1 MRVRRVHVNDP
12 GLFALKRAAR
22 AAIVMPAVFAFADR
36 VIGQPDTTLFA
47 AFGSFA
53 VLVLTDFGGAP
64 RKRLVAYLGLAAAG
78 ALLITVGTLCSR
90 TPALAVAAMFLVGF
104 AVLFSGAISGYFA
117 AARIGTLLT
126 FILPVAIPGPASAI
140 PERLE
145 GWALA
150 ASVGIAASM
159 LIWPAHPRDRLR
171 AGAARGTRALADLL
185 DSEISE
191 TESEIS
197 RREEAAVAAIRD
209 LRRSF
214 VTTEYRP
221 TGPTGATEALAFLV
235 DQLDWLFSFVSPR
248 SAGAEPVAEP
258 CRAENLQVLAAA
270 VAVLRSSAETL
281 EGRHEQPDLGRLERA
296 GETAARTLVRRLD
309 DLNADR
315 EPERLEAALD
325 PSFRMREIA
334 YGVQEVAV
342 NALVA
347 SDATI
352 SLPEASRPSIAED
365 IPGRSGATDR
375 AVHALRETARLLRA
389 HLTPG
394 SAWFRDSLRGAV
406 GLAAAVLVIEM
417 ANPQHSFWVV
427 LATLSVLRSNAL
439 GTGSTVLWAL
449 TGTAAGILVGGGLV
463 VLLGSEHGALWAALP
478 PAVLL
483 AAYAPRAISFAAGQ
497 AGFTVVVM
505 IIFNLI
511 APAGW
516 QAGLVRVEDVAIGCG
531 ISLIVGI
538 LFWPR
543 GARGLLLRSLG
554 DAYSHAIEYAAS
566 AAERLA
572 GVSRQGDDLESS
584 MPAARAS
591 ARGASDRLDG
601 AVRDFLTE
609 SPERDEF
616 DGIATLV
623 AGAVKV
629 RLEAYS
635 LFTLTAAPGDTGPFA
650 RCADALEAELSE
662 LRAWYGG
669 LAAALVAEKPV
680 AALGAAPARDGGLER
695 CVGAV
700 LADSNGAALGP
711 ALNLLWA
718 SQHISYLRRL
728 GARLAEPATQLS
740 TQ

>member
-1 MRVRRVHVNDP
+1 M
-12 GLFALKRAAR
+12 A
-22 AAIVMPAVFAFADR
+22 
-36 VIGQPDTTLFA
+36 
-47 AFGSFA
+47 
-53 VLVLTDFGGAP
+53 
-64 RKRLVAYLGLAAAG
+64 
-78 ALLITVGTLCSR
+78 
-90 TPALAVAAMFLVGF
+90 TP
-104 AVLFSGAISGYFA
+104 
-117 AARIGTLLT
+117 
-126 FILPVAIPGPASAI
+126 
-140 PERLE
+140 
-145 GWALA
+145 
-150 ASVGIAASM
+150 
-159 LIWPAHPRDRLR
+159 
-171 AGAARGTRALADLL
+171 
-185 DSEISE
+185 
-191 TESEIS
+191 
-197 RREEAAVAAIRD
+197 
-209 LRRSF
+209 
-214 VTTEYRP
+214 YRP

-235 DQLDWLFSFVSPR
+235 DQLDWLLSFVS
-248 SAGAEPVAEP
+248 SSTAGAEPVAEP

-281 EGRHEQPDLGRLERA
+281 EGRHEQPDLDTLERA

-309 DLNADR
+309 DLKTDR
-315 EPERLEAALD
+315 EPERFEAALD

-347 SDATI
+347 SDATT
-352 SLPEASRPSIAED
+352 SLSEASRPSVAES
-365 IPGRSGATDR
+365 IPGRTGATDR
-375 AVHALRETARLLRA
+375 AVYALRETARLLRA
-389 HLTPG
+389 NLTPR

-406 GLAAAVLVIEM
+406 GLAAAVLVIQV
-417 ANPQHSFWVV
+417 ANPQNAFWVV
-427 LATLSVLRSNAL
+427 LAALSVLRSSAL

-449 TGTAAGILVGGGLV
+449 TGTAVGILVGGGLV
-463 VLLGSEHGALWAALP
+463 AILGNENGALWAALP

-554 DAYSHAIEYAAS
+554 DAYARAIEYAAS

-572 GVSRQGDDLESS
+572 GISRQGEDPESS
-584 MPAARAS
+584 VPAARAS

-601 AVRDFLTE
+601 AVRDFLAE

-623 AGAVKV
+623 AGAVNV

-635 LFTLTAAPGDTGPFA
+635 LFTLTAAPGDPGPFA
-650 RCADALEAELSE
+650 RCADTLEAELRE

-669 LAAALVAEKPV
+669 LAEALVAEKPV
-680 AALGAAPARDGGLER
+680 AALGVGPAREGGLER

-718 SQHISYLRRL
+718 SQHVGYLRRL
-728 GARLAEPATQLS
+728 GARLAEPATRLS

>member
-1 MRVRRVHVNDP
+1 MKAFRVHISDP

-22 AAIVMPAVFAFADR
+22 AAIVMPVVFAFADQ

-53 VLVLTDFGGAP
+53 VLVLTDFGGPP
-64 RKRLVAYLGLAAAG
+64 RRRLVAYIGLAAAG

-104 AVLFSGAISGYFA
+104 TVLFSGAISGYFA
-117 AARIGTLLT
+117 AARIGALLT
-126 FILPVAIPGPASAI
+126 FILPVAIPAPASAI
-140 PERLE
+140 PDRLE

-150 ASVGIAASM
+150 AVAGIAASM
-159 LIWPAHPRDRLR
+159 LIWPAHPRDKLR
-171 AGAARGTRALADLL
+171 AGAARSTRALADLL
-185 DSEISE
+185 DSEISGNA
-191 TESEIS
+191 SEIS
-197 RREEAAVAAIRD
+197 LRKEDAVTAVQA

-214 VTTEYRP
+214 VAMAYRP

-235 DQLDWLFSFVSPR
+235 DQLDWLLSFVTPR
-248 SAGAEPVAEP
+248 SVGAEPMAEP
-258 CRAENLQVLAAA
+258 CRAENLEMEAAA
-270 VAVLRSSAETL
+270 VGVLRSSAEAL
-281 EGRHEQPDLGRLERA
+281 EGHPERPDIDRLERA
-296 GETAARTLVRRLD
+296 GEAAARALVRRLD
-309 DLNADR
+309 DLQTER
-315 EPERLEAALD
+315 EPERLDAAFD

-334 YGVQEVAV
+334 SGAEEVAV

-347 SDATI
+347 SDATTF
-352 SLPEASRPSIAED
+352 LPEARRSATEESIPD
-365 IPGRSGATDR
+365 RTSATNR
-375 AVHALRETARLLRA
+375 VGHALRETARLLRA
-389 HLTPG
+389 HLT
-394 SAWFRDSLRGAV
+394 SRSSWFRDSLRGAV
-406 GLAAAVLVIEM
+406 GLAAAVLVIQI
-417 ANPQHSFWVV
+417 ANPQHAFWVV
-427 LATLSVLRSNAL
+427 LAALSVLRSNAL

-449 TGTAAGILVGGGLV
+449 TGTAAGILIGGGLV
-463 VLLGSEHGALWAALP
+463 AILGSEHGALWAALP

-511 APAGW
+511 TPAGW
-516 QAGLVRVEDVAIGCG
+516 DAGLVRVEDVAIGCG
-531 ISLIVGI
+531 ISLVVGI

-554 DAYSHAIEYAAS
+554 DAYARAIEYAAS
-566 AAERLA
+566 AAERLG
-572 GVSRQGDDLESS
+572 GVSTQEEDRQNSL
-584 MPAARAS
+584 PAARAS
-591 ARGASDRLDG
+591 ARAAADRLDG

-623 AGAVKV
+623 AGAAKV

-635 LFTLTAAPGDTGPFA
+635 LFTLVAAPGAAGPFA
-650 RCADALEAELSE
+650 RCVDTLEAELRE
-662 LRAWYGG
+662 LRAWYGN
-669 LAAALVAEKPV
+669 LADAIEAEEPV
-680 AALGAAPARDGGLER
+680 AAPVPRVGGVER

-700 LADSNGAALGP
+700 LAGSNGAALGP

-718 SQHISYLRRL
+718 SQHISHLRRL
-728 GARLAEPATQLS
+728 GDRLAEPATQLS